1 MGEYGPDPVLLT
13 LGHGYSAG
21 RLAASLPGWR
31 RLGTVRSP
39 ERAAEIAAAEVE
51 PVAWDAAGAVE
62 AAVAAAS
69 HVLVSV
75 PPDAVGDPVLR
86 RLGPALA
93 AARPRWVGYLSTTG
107 VYGDH
112 AGGWVDEDAAL
123 DPINDRSRWRVAAE
137 RAWLAT
143 GLPVM
148 VFRLAG
154 IYGPG
159 RSALDR
165 VREGRAQRVVKPGQV
180 FSRIHVDDI
189 AAVLRAAMARGV
201 AGRAYNVADDE
212 PAPPQDVIAYAAEL
226 LGMDLPPA
234 VPFEEAGL
242 SPMARS
248 FYAESKR
255 VANRRIREELGVALA
270 CPTYRE
276 GLRAI
281 LAAGG

>member
-1 MGEYGPDPVLLT
+1 MGAVPDPVLLT

-21 RLAASLPGWR
+21 RVAATLPGWR
-31 RLGTVRSP
+31 RLGTVRSAGAGAVL
-39 ERAAEIAAAEVE
+39 AAGGIE
-51 PVAWDAAGAVE
+51 PVLWDDAAGVA

-75 PPDAVGDPVLR
+75 PPDAEGDPVLA
-86 RLGPALA
+86 RLGAALE

-107 VYGDH
+107 VYGDRG
-112 AGGWVDEDAAL
+112 GGWVDEEGAL
-123 DPINDRSRWRVAAE
+123 EPVNERSRWRVAAE
-137 RAWLAT
+137 RGWLAT

-159 RSALDR
+159 RSAFDR
-165 VREGRAQRVVKPGQV
+165 LREGRAQRVVKTGQV
-180 FSRIHVDDI
+180 FSRIHVDDV
-189 AAVLRAAMARGV
+189 AAVLRASMERPV

-212 PAPPQDVIAYAAEL
+212 PAPPQDVIAFAAAL
-226 LGMDLPPA
+226 LGVPA
-234 VPFEEAGL
+234 PVEVAFEEAGL
-242 SPMARS
+242 SVMARS

-255 VANRRIREELGVALA
+255 VSNRRIREELGVTLA
-270 CPTYRE
+270 YPTYRE
-276 GLRAI
+276 GLEAI

>member
-1 MGEYGPDPVLLT
+1 MRDPVLLT

-21 RLAASLPGWR
+21 RLAATLPGWR
-31 RLGTVRSP
+31 RLGTVRAP
-39 ERAAEIAAAEVE
+39 AGAAALAAAGVE
-51 PVAWDAAGAVE
+51 PVLWDDDAAVA

-75 PPDAVGDPVLR
+75 PPDAEGDPVLR
-86 RLGPALA
+86 RLGGALG
-93 AARPRWVGYLSTTG
+93 AARPEWVGYLSTTG
-107 VYGDH
+107 VYGDRG
-112 AGGWVDEDAAL
+112 GGWVDENGAL
-123 DPINDRSRWRVAAE
+123 DAVNERSRWRVAAE
-137 RAWLAT
+137 RDWLAT

-165 VREGRAQRVVKPGQV
+165 LREGRAQRVVKEGQV

-189 AAVLRAAMARGV
+189 AGVLRAAMARGKP
-201 AGRAYNVADDE
+201 GRAYNVADDE
-212 PAPPQDVIAYAAEL
+212 PAPPQDVIAFAAEL
-226 LGMDLPPA
+226 LGVPAPPEVA
-234 VPFEEAGL
+234 FEDAGL
-242 SPMARS
+242 PAMARS

-255 VANRRIREELGVALA
+255 VSNRRIKEELGVVLA
-270 CPTYRE
+270 HPSYRE